1 MSIYISKTIVF
12 KKTAFN
18 NTWIPQK
25 LAQSVSQPA
34 GQVTLSANVV
44 GSSGEL
50 QSLWE
55 SQIMVSLFRH
65 EKFIAVLQGF
75 WSSSQ
80 LALALV
86 EGDQQGAPKR

>member
-1 MSIYISKTIVF
+1 M
-12 KKTAFN
+12 
-18 NTWIPQK
+18 PQK
-25 LAQSVSQPA
+25 LVQPVAQPA
-34 GQVTLSANVV
+34 VQVMPANVA

-75 WSSSQ
+75 DHQAAASPSF
-80 LALALV
+80 
-86 EGDQQGAPKR
+86 

>member
-1 MSIYISKTIVF
+1 M
-12 KKTAFN
+12 
-18 NTWIPQK
+18 PQK
-25 LAQSVSQPA
+25 LVQPVAQPA
-34 GQVTLSANVV
+34 VQVMPANVA

-75 WSSSQ
+75 
-80 LALALV
+80 
-86 EGDQQGAPKR
+86 